1 MLFSKTKTYI
11 NPVNESE
18 LEQNVNVYEKSS
30 SKFKSPLYKPWW
42 KSHFSKEAEN
52 LFTHR
57 SPSSVVVIIEILSIL
72 IWALIVFHLF
82 RTLDNSKTRDFFL
95 FFIVFAALPFIS
107 IFFDIYTLSTETRFD
122 PSLPPEYPACL
133 TPTENLSP
141 QLQKSGVIATI
152 DSKCFS
158 TQFDFLRNLTEVIRV
173 KAYNSMYALFSLILV
188 FFTLSNYTKFFKA
201 DNPFMRESIRVA
213 SLLSLSLFTVSVLGT
228 YYWYS
233 LFILR
238 FYGNIVQMNVSV
250 ILMLVGYLLYL
261 LINRVLINYK

>member
-1 MLFSKTKTYI
+1 MFFPKQKTYLNPI
-11 NPVNESE
+11 NEAQLRENEK
-18 LEQNVNVYEKSS
+18 VYDEISRE
-30 SKFKSPLYKPWW
+30 FKSPLYKPWW
-42 KSHFSKEAEN
+42 ESKFSKRAKQ

-57 SPSSVVVIIEILSIL
+57 SPSSVVFVIEALSVL
-72 IWALIVFHLF
+72 LWAIIAIHLF
-82 RTLDNSKTRDFFL
+82 NSLSVSNTPNFIL
-95 FFIVFAALPFIS
+95 FFFVFAALPIIS
-107 IFFDIYTLSTETRFD
+107 ILIDTYTLSSQTQFD

-141 QLQKSGVIATI
+141 ELQKSGVVATL
-152 DSKCFS
+152 DGRCFS
-158 TQFDFLRNLTEVIRV
+158 TQFDFLRNFTEVVRV

-188 FFTLSNYTKFFKA
+188 FFSLSNYTKFFKA
-201 DNPFMRESIRVA
+201 DNPFVRESIRVA

-228 YYWYS
+228 NYWYS

-261 LINRVLINYK
+261 LVNRVLIT

>member
-1 MLFSKTKTYI
+1 MLFNKQKTYI
-11 NPVNESE
+11 HPVNEKQLKENEKVYAEVSSE
-18 LEQNVNVYEKSS
+18 
-30 SKFKSPLYKPWW
+30 FKSPLYKPWW
-42 KSHFSKEAEN
+42 ESRFSRRAKD

-57 SPSSVVVIIEILSIL
+57 SPSRVVIVIEVLSIIL
-72 IWALIVFHLF
+72 WGLIVFHLYDSLSSSS
-82 RTLDNSKTRDFFL
+82 TPKFFVY
-95 FFIVFAALPFIS
+95 FYIFAALPFIS
-107 IFFDIYTLSTETRFD
+107 ILIDTYTLSNQTRFD

-133 TPTENLSP
+133 TPTENLSTE
-141 QLQKSGVIATI
+141 LQHSGVVATL
-152 DSKCFS
+152 DGKCFS
-158 TQFDFLRNLTEVIRV
+158 TQFDFLRNLTGVIRV

-201 DNPFMRESIRVA
+201 DNPFVRESIRVA
-213 SLLSLSLFTVSVLGT
+213 SLLSLTLFTVSVLGT

-261 LINRVLINYK
+261 LINRVLIS

>member
-1 MLFSKTKTYI
+1 MLFPKQKTYI
-11 NPVNESE
+11 NPVNEAQLRENEKAYAEVSSE
-18 LEQNVNVYEKSS
+18 
-30 SKFKSPLYKPWW
+30 FKSPLYKPWW
-42 KSHFSKEAEN
+42 ESKFSERAKQ

-57 SPSSVVVIIEILSIL
+57 SPSSVVIVIEALSIL
-72 IWALIVFHLF
+72 LWALIALHLY
-82 RTLDNSKTRDFFL
+82 NSLSVSNTPKFIIFF
-95 FFIVFAALPFIS
+95 FVFAALPFIS
-107 IFFDIYTLSTETRFD
+107 ILIDTYTLSTQTRFD

-133 TPTENLSP
+133 TPTEKLSP
-141 QLQKSGVIATI
+141 ELQRSGVVATL
-152 DSKCFS
+152 DGRCFS
-158 TQFDFLRNLTEVIRV
+158 TQFDFLRNFTEVVRV

-188 FFTLSNYTKFFKA
+188 FFTMSNYTTFFKA
-201 DNPFMRESIRVA
+201 DNPFVRESIRVA

-261 LINRVLINYK
+261 LINRVLVNKK

>member
-1 MLFSKTKTYI
+1 MLFGSEKTYL
-11 NPVNESE
+11 NPTNRSE
-18 LEQNVNVYEKSS
+18 LEQNEKVYAEVS

-42 KSHFSKEAEN
+42 ESKLSEDAKT

-57 SPSSVVVIIEILSIL
+57 SPSSVVAVIEVLSI
-72 IWALIVFHLF
+72 IVWTIIVIHLY
-82 RTLDNSKTRDFFL
+82 RTLMTSQTPKFYTFF
-95 FFIVFAALPFIS
+95 VAFASFPFIS
-107 IFFDIYTLSTETRFD
+107 ILVDTYTLATQTRFD

-141 QLQKSGVIATI
+141 ELQASGVVATI
-152 DSKCFS
+152 KGKCFL

-201 DNPFMRESIRVA
+201 DNPFVRESIRVA

-233 LFILR
+233 LYILR
-238 FYGNIVQMNVSV
+238 FYGNLVQMNVSV

-261 LINRVLINYK
+261 LVNRVLVAKK

>member
-1 MLFSKTKTYI
+1 MLFSRSTTYI
-11 NPVNESE
+11 NPENQSE
-18 LEQNVNVYEKSS
+18 LEQNEQVYEEVSS
-30 SKFKSPLYKPWW
+30 RFKSPLYKPWW
-42 KSHFSKEAEN
+42 KSHFSKEAKN

-57 SPSSVVVIIEILSIL
+57 SPSSVVVVIEVLSIL
-72 IWALIVFHLF
+72 VWSLIVFHLYI
-82 RTLDNSKTRDFFL
+82 TLDESKTRDFFL
-95 FFIVFAALPFIS
+95 FFIVFASLPFIS
-107 IFFDIYTLSTETRFD
+107 IFVDTFTLSTETRFD

-141 QLQKSGVIATI
+141 ELQKSGVVATI

-188 FFTLSNYTKFFKA
+188 FFTLSNYTQFFKA
-201 DNPFMRESIRVA
+201 DNPFLREAIRVA

-238 FYGNIVQMNVSV
+238 FYGNLVQMNVSV

-261 LINRVLINYK
+261 LINRVLMNKK